1 MNSMFI
7 DLTNNSSMLTTK
19 LYQKNTKY
27 QVVIL
32 KRGKYEN

>member
-19 LYQKNTKY
+19 LYQKIQN
-27 QVVIL
+27 I
-32 KRGKYEN
+32 R

>member
-19 LYQKNTKY
+19 LYQKMHY
-27 QVVIL
+27 HLVIL

>member
-19 LYQKNTKY
+19 LYQKIQN
-27 QVVIL
+27 IS
-32 KRGKYEN
+32 